1 MASLLPAG
9 FDGRIGTLLP
19 RAEAIHRIKLNSVD
33 PQRYLTDL
41 LTRLHEGWPKTP
53 NHDLKPRSTAKTGQ
67 A

>member
-1 MASLLPAG
+1 VASLLPAG

-41 LTRLHEGWPKTP
+41 LTRLVEGWPQSRIDELMP
-53 NHDLKPRSTAKTGQ
+53 WCWAKTGQ